1 MITIALWVFGIIAVI
16 WWIDS
21 LNDRGSYSGSGEYC
35 AEPFPKYEQK
45 KPINP
50 LFIRAAVV
58 LALVASI
65 VAGLILGIEWL
76 WFWSGVAL
84 FWVLFKK
91 LLTSQSPA

>member
-1 MITIALWVFGIIAVI
+1 MITIALWIFVILAVI
-16 WWIDS
+16 WWLDS
-21 LNDRGSYSGSGEYC
+21 LNNRGGYYGSGEYC
-35 AEPFPKYEQK
+35 AEPFPKYDPK

-50 LFIRAAVV
+50 LVIRASVV

-91 LLTSQSPA
+91 LLTSHSPE

>member
-1 MITIALWVFGIIAVI
+1 MIHLLLWILAIWAVLC
-16 WWIDS
+16 WLDY
-21 LNDRGSYSGSGEYC
+21 LNGRGSYSVSDEYC
-35 AEPFPKYEQK
+35 AEPFPKYEPK

-50 LFIRAAVV
+50 LVVRAAVV
-58 LALVASI
+58 LVLVASI
-65 VAGLILGIEWL
+65 VAGLILDIEWL